1 MIGPVTFGPRVIAPV
16 TFAPLLIVAVFA
28 TSPQVHAETPTRLDG
43 SARLRA
49 LYSADDGGGPQIAFG
64 FFDADLRA
72 RDVTDSG
79 LSLQLDSTLVLDATG
94 ENERRFGATESF
106 AQVRQLYAGHPL
118 LDRQLELKL
127 GRQVLREAGNAWVDG
142 LTAKVDLGRVHVGIY
157 GGLSPDPLDYKPDTD
172 TIATGAL
179 VELQHEGLDAS
190 AAYNLLLR
198 GDAVDRQFLF
208 NRVHYRLSSALY
220 VSSFLVFD
228 LGREDEVS
236 MWLGSV
242 DYTPVSGFNLGLN
255 LSRYSLAQYRDPAIY
270 RSQLEP
276 NQALILGDEI
286 VDLVYDRARFS
297 ASFRFWERYYQYQ
310 SVEVKHRS
318 QDNREAVGYTIGLR
332 NEDVADSGLELD
344 ASARL
349 HNGFMTDTLSLS
361 LDAQLDVSPNLSLTT
376 RATWFSGRTIGRATD
391 RGRLFDESQEI
402 YLLGLGAY
410 YQPLRH
416 HRLDLD
422 YDGAFE
428 TELQDQRNQDDLFIH
443 TIMGRYGYWF

>member
-1 MIGPVTFGPRVIAPV
+1 M
-16 TFAPLLIVAVFA
+16 
-28 TSPQVHAETPTRLDG
+28 
-43 SARLRA
+43 
-49 LYSADDGGGPQIAFG
+49 
-64 FFDADLRA
+64 
-72 RDVTDSG
+72 
-79 LSLQLDSTLVLDATG
+79 
-94 ENERRFGATESF
+94 
-106 AQVRQLYAGHPL
+106 
-118 LDRQLELKL
+118 
-127 GRQVLREAGNAWVDG
+127 
-142 LTAKVDLGRVHVGIY
+142 
-157 GGLSPDPLDYKPDTD
+157 
-172 TIATGAL
+172 
-179 VELQHEGLDAS
+179 
-190 AAYNLLLR
+190 
-198 GDAVDRQFLF
+198 
-208 NRVHYRLSSALY
+208 
-220 VSSFLVFD
+220 
-228 LGREDEVS
+228 
-236 MWLGSV
+236 
-242 DYTPVSGFNLGLN
+242 
-255 LSRYSLAQYRDPAIY
+255 
-270 RSQLEP
+270 
-276 NQALILGDEI
+276 
-286 VDLVYDRARFS
+286 
-297 ASFRFWERYYQYQ
+297 
-310 SVEVKHRS
+310 KHRS